1 MLNIQLGEE
10 ILPEEAIQP
19 DERSM
24 GLRASI
30 RPEGAAAAAAA
41 AADGAC
47 YAQRWE
53 GAG

>member
-41 AADGAC
+41 DGAC

-53 GAG
+53 GTG